1 MERISILMP
10 NYNNAPYLKACLDS
24 MINQTYQDFEVIIVD
39 DGSTDDSIQIIE
51 NYKDS
56 RFKII
61 KKTENSG
68 IIDTLNIGLNAIN
81 SEYIVRMDGDDKM
94 HPKRLE
100 LLINYM
106 DTHPNIGVC
115 GSAIKHFGISDETI
129 IYNDNPKI
137 NHANLIFKHSIGHA
151 SIIIRNEIIKKH
163 HINYSKGYH
172 YIEDYKL
179 FYDLSQVTKMTSIP
193 DVLYFYRR
201 EEYNN
206 YKHQEIIKN
215 GMEKLYAEILS
226 KLKIEQNEKHLEI
239 HYELGRFHNFSFLM
253 NDYKK
258 HLNLL
263 IKQNEKIKLF
273 PQPELIVIVENLKN
287 RLFYKLVDNNK
298 LTLKEALP
306 FFIKSPKSVYYFLKK
321 KSVK

>member
-24 MINQTYQDFEVIIVD
+24 IINQTYQDFEVIIVD

-56 RFKII
+56 RIKII
-61 KKTENSG
+61 KKPENSG

-81 SEYIVRMDGDDKM
+81 SEYIVRMDGDDRI

-106 DTHPNIGVC
+106 DTHPEIGVC
-115 GSAIKHFGISDETI
+115 GTAIKHFGISDETI
-129 IYNDNPKI
+129 IYNNNPKI

-163 HINYSKGYH
+163 HINYSKGYR
-172 YIEDYKL
+172 YMEDYKL
-179 FYDLSQVTKMTSIP
+179 FFDLSQVTKMTSIP

-206 YKHQEIIKN
+206 YKHQDIIKD

-226 KLKIEQNEKHLEI
+226 KLKIEQNEKNLEI
-239 HYELGRFHNFSFLM
+239 HYELGRFHNFCFLM
-253 NDYKK
+253 SDYKK

-273 PQPELIVIVENLKN
+273 PHPELIVIVENLKN

-298 LTLKEALP
+298 LTLKDALP
-306 FFIKSPKSVYYFLKK
+306 YFIKSPKSVYYFLKK
-321 KSVK
+321 KWVK